1 MVKMAK
7 KLASL
12 AGGYSWSYDAH
23 SRPSYHDVT
32 MVIGDDG
39 DDDDVRLLHAWDV
52 YECVC
57 VCVCVGV
64 WSRWRKA
71 TFRQVSGRRVR

>member
-1 MVKMAK
+1 
-7 KLASL
+7 
-12 AGGYSWSYDAH
+12 
-23 SRPSYHDVT
+23 

-57 VCVCVGV
+57 VCGLGGAKRLSDRFLGDECGD
-64 WSRWRKA
+64 WRQHPPLFQDA
-71 TFRQVSGRRVR
+71 CTRHHRHQQPSAGL